1 MLRRTGRWIWAEL
14 RLPWVVTY
22 VLSYILGMIVLAA
35 LGQEEAL
42 REVLACWLMG
52 VVGLAATAWFLRG
65 EESRPGPGLRPWLGA
80 GLVVVLTVWQIIRPS
95 VMSPAWL
102 CEPLREVLANLFF
115 QAIAPAAVLLA
126 AGVSWKL
133 LGLTRSMARR
143 ARRWGRLGWAL
154 VALLALPAVLRL
166 VSLTPLREKPLGVIP
181 LALLAAFAYALLSQA
196 VPQEFLYRQILQPR
210 LQALLRQNTAA
221 IVLQAVLF
229 GLSGAGHWIVRGQ
242 SWPLALLTALLQGS
256 TLGLFYGLLRDRTG
270 SLVLPV
276 LLHAW
281 VEMWGVLPLVL
292 QWLVF

>member
-1 MLRRTGRWIWAEL
+1 MLGRTGRTFWAGL
-14 RLPWVVTY
+14 QLPWVAVY
-22 VLSYILGMIVLAA
+22 VLSCILGVIVLVA

-42 REVLACWLMG
+42 SEVLSCWLMG
-52 VVGLAATAWFLRG
+52 VVGLVAAAWFLRG

-80 GLVVVLTVWQIIRPS
+80 GLAVVLTVWQIIRPG
-95 VMSPAWL
+95 VMSLDWL
-102 CEPLREVLANLFF
+102 YEPLREVLANLFF
-115 QAIAPAAVLLA
+115 QAIAPAAVLMM

-143 ARRWGRLGWAL
+143 ARRWGWLGWVL
-154 VALLALPAVLRL
+154 VALLALPAILRL
-166 VSLTPLREKPLGVIP
+166 ASLNPLREKPLGVVP
-181 LALLAAFAYALLSQA
+181 LALLAALAYALLAQA
-196 VPQEFLYRQILQPR
+196 VPQEFLYRQVLQPR

-221 IVLQAVLF
+221 IVLQAVIF
-229 GLSGAGHWIVRGQ
+229 GLSGAGHWIARGQ
-242 SWPLALLTALLQGS
+242 PWPLALLTALLQSS

-292 QWLVF
+292 RWLVF